1 MAGGWEQTT
10 VFLACSLLEG
20 EQAYTL
26 NGVRVG
32 VCPGIGPEGGFGG
45 LPTPPLVLSARS
57 KLCTLLCLGQNKVPY
72 FCSRLFRSGN
82 WDFGSFL
89 YLLSRI
95 CPNCSCT
102 VFCFFVFFF
111 SFWRTGLYFLT
122 GGQVYAGSSIA
133 ALQQGVPGPPMSQN
147 VSFICL
153 HCHLCVRF
161 MLHEVFTS
169 IISFNLC
176 FQEAVLKKR
185 NLKVSKLTS
194 SLKSLSWLN
203 GRADIWTQL
212 L

>member
-1 MAGGWEQTT
+1 MSRNWARGWLWWFAHPSAGVECKEQTLYPALLGT
-10 VFLACSLLEG
+10 KQSTLFLLQALQKWQLGFWVFFVSFVQNLPQLRMHGFLFFVFL
-20 EQAYTL
+20 
-26 NGVRVG
+26 
-32 VCPGIGPEGGFGG
+32 F
-45 LPTPPLVLSARS
+45 
-57 KLCTLLCLGQNKVPY
+57 
-72 FCSRLFRSGN
+72 
-82 WDFGSFL
+82 
-89 YLLSRI
+89 
-95 CPNCSCT
+95 
-102 VFCFFVFFF
+102 FFF

-176 FQEAVLKKR
+176 FQEAILKKR

-194 SLKSLSWLN
+194 SLKSLS
-203 GRADIWTQL
+203 
-212 L
+212 